1 MRVPGGPARRPWRD
15 ACWLAALAAAAV
27 LAACGAGRGGEGEQT
42 LRVFAASSLDEVLP
56 GVVELY
62 AAERPGVAVEVVF
75 GGSQLLATQV
85 EEGAPAD
92 VLLSADRAQ
101 AERLTA
107 SGDAGRSLPFA
118 ANALALVVPVG
129 SPAASVEALAEPG
142 RRIAAGAPA
151 VPVGALTRA
160 ALARLDGDVARGI
173 RANIV
178 TEDPSVRVVLSRVE
192 SGEADGAFVYQTDAR
207 RGRGPGGGALRALPL
222 PADLPANEYVAV
234 LLAGAGPG
242 AEAFV
247 DFLESEDARRLLR
260 AAGFLA
266 PAGAAAR

>member
-1 MRVPGGPARRPWRD
+1 MQVPGAPPRRRPRD
-15 ACWLAALAAAAV
+15 ARWLVALAAAAV
-27 LAACGAGRGGEGEQT
+27 IAACGAGRGGGDEPA

-56 GVVELY
+56 GVVELFS
-62 AAERPGVAVEVVF
+62 AERPGLRVEVVF
-75 GGSQLLATQV
+75 GGSQLLAAQV

-101 AERLTA
+101 AERLAA
-107 SGDAGRSLPFA
+107 SGAGGRSLPFA
-118 ANALALVVPVG
+118 QNALALVVPEG
-129 SPAASVEALAEPG
+129 SPAASAEALARPG
-142 RRIAAGAPA
+142 RRLAAGAPE

-160 ALARLDGDVARGI
+160 ALARLERGVARGL

-192 SGEADGAFVYQTDAR
+192 TGEADGAFVYETDAR

-222 PADLPANEYVAV
+222 PAGLPANEYVAV
-234 LLAGAGPG
+234 VLAGAGPG
-242 AEAFV
+242 AEDFV
-247 DFLESEDARRLLR
+247 DFLGSEGARRLL
-260 AAGFLA
+260 ADAGFRA